1 MNSSREDAQRE
12 LEQRALRNVRNLV
25 DRMEHD
31 DQADR
36 RTQKR
41 ILVSLLVGAIVV
53 AGALAAAM
61 VLMPA
66 PPGRS
71 YEVQAPASKTRTTP

>member
-1 MNSSREDAQRE
+1 MSTSREDAQRE
-12 LEQRALRNVRNLV
+12 LEQRALRNVRSLV
-25 DRMEHD
+25 DRIEQD

-41 ILVSLLVGAIVV
+41 ILVSLLVGALVV
-53 AGALAAAM
+53 AGVLAAAM

-66 PPGRS
+66 SPGKS
-71 YEVQAPASKTRTTP
+71 YELQAPASKTRTTP